1 MSGKGLDY
9 STLFNR
15 DLPPPPS
22 APWEGHPKYNFI
34 GGHSDP
40 DLVPTEAFIESA
52 ANVFRGDPR
61 NISMYNFDGGPQ
73 GIVPLRRFLVDKLAA
88 HRGINTTI
96 DEVLITSG
104 SGLAIELINE
114 ILLEEGDTVIVEA
127 FSFSGALGNLRR
139 RKINMIGV
147 EVDHDGMRMDQ
158 LAQVLE
164 DLRSKGVRPKYI
176 YTIPTLQNPTGTV
189 MTMERRWRMLEL
201 SEEYGVPIFED
212 ECYADLIFEGEYE
225 NAIRSLDDTNRVL
238 HIGSF
243 SKTLGPG
250 TRLGYVVASW
260 EVMSRLLSRKND
272 AGTGVMDQMIVGDYF
287 TNHYEEHIQEVRSV
301 LRRKCD
307 VLGSALRESF
317 GPTVDFEMPRGG
329 MYLWVRLPSGVD
341 SRKLAMPALREGVA
355 FNPGPDWSADPEA
368 AANYIRLCFAL
379 PTENEIWEGIGKL
392 ADVFRREG
400 ALPR

>member
-1 MSGKGLDY
+1 MPGQGLDY
-9 STLFNR
+9 SALFNR
-15 DLPPPPS
+15 ELPPPSPR
-22 APWEGHPKYNFI
+22 WGGHPRYNFI

-40 DLVPTEAFIESA
+40 DMVPTEGFIESA
-52 ANVFRGDPR
+52 ERVFRGDPR
-61 NISMYNFDGGPQ
+61 NISMYNFSGGPQ
-73 GIVPLRRFLVDKLAA
+73 GILPLREFLVEKLGQ

-96 DEVLITSG
+96 DDVLITSG
-104 SGLAIELINE
+104 SGQGIELINE
-114 ILLEEGDTVIVEA
+114 ILLEEGDTAIVEA

-139 RKINMIGV
+139 RKVNIVGI
-147 EVDHDGMRMDQ
+147 EVDQDGMRMDH
-158 LAQVLE
+158 LAQALE
-164 DLRSKGVRPKYI
+164 DLRGRGVRPKYI

-189 MTMERRWRMLEL
+189 LTMERRFRMLEL

-225 NAIRSLDDTNRVL
+225 NAIRSLDDSNRVL

-260 EVMSRLLSRKND
+260 DVMSRLLSRKND

-287 TNHYEEHIQEVRSV
+287 THHYEDHILEMRSA
-301 LRRKCD
+301 LQRKCD

-317 GPTVDFEMPRGG
+317 GPSVEFEVPRGG
-329 MYLWVRLPSGVD
+329 MYLWVKLPDGVD
-341 SRKLAMPALREGVA
+341 SRDLEWPALREGIA
-355 FNPGPDWSADPEA
+355 FNPGPDWSADPDA
-368 AANYIRLCFAL
+368 AAGYIRLCFAL
-379 PTENEIWEGIGKL
+379 PSEAEIREGVEKM

-400 ALPR
+400 ALP

>member
-40 DLVPTEAFIESA
+40 DLVPAEAFIESA

-114 ILLEEGDTVIVEA
+114 ILLEEGDSVIVEA

-139 RKINMIGV
+139 RKVKMIGV

-158 LAQVLE
+158 LARVLE
-164 DLRSKGVRPKYI
+164 DLRAKGVRPKYI

-287 TNHYEEHIQEVRSV
+287 TNHYEEHIQEMRSA
-301 LRRKCD
+301 LRRKCE

-317 GPTVDFEMPRGG
+317 GPTIDFEMPRGG
-329 MYLWVRLPSGVD
+329 MYLWVRLPLGVD

-379 PTENEIWEGIGKL
+379 PSEIEIWEGIEKL

-400 ALPR
+400 ALPC

>member
-139 RKINMIGV
+139 RKVKMIGV

-301 LRRKCD
+301 LKRKCD

-317 GPTVDFEMPRGG
+317 GPTIDFEMPRGG
-329 MYLWVRLPSGVD
+329 MYLWVRLPFGVD

-355 FNPGPDWSADPEA
+355 FNPGPDWSADPEE

-379 PTENEIWEGIGKL
+379 PSENEIWEGIGKL

>member
-1 MSGKGLDY
+1 MSGKRLDY
-9 STLFNR
+9 SSLFNKG
-15 DLPPPPS
+15 LPPPP

-40 DLVPTEAFIESA
+40 DMVPMEGFIEA
-52 ANVFRGDPR
+52 ATNVFRGDPR

-73 GIVPLRRFLVDKLAA
+73 GIIPLRRFLVEKLATE
-88 HRGINTTI
+88 RGIDTTI

-104 SGLAIELINE
+104 SGQGIELINE

-127 FSFSGALGNLRR
+127 FSFSGALNNIRR
-139 RKINMIGV
+139 RKVHMVGID
-147 EVDHDGMRMDQ
+147 VDGDGMRMDQ
-158 LAQVLE
+158 LEQVLE
-164 DLRSKGVRPKYI
+164 DLRARGVRPKYI

-189 MTMERRWRMLEL
+189 MTMERRRRILEL

-225 NAIRSLDDTNRVL
+225 NAIRALDDSNRVL

-250 TRLGYVVASW
+250 TRLGYVVAKW
-260 EVMSRLLSRKND
+260 DVMGRLLSRKND

-287 TNHYEEHIQEVRSV
+287 SNHYDDHILQVRSA
-301 LRRKCD
+301 LKRKCD
-307 VLGSALRESF
+307 VLSGALREYF
-317 GPTVDFEMPRGG
+317 GPTVEFEVPRGG
-329 MYLWVRLPSGVD
+329 MYLWVKLPDGVD
-341 SRKLAMPALREGVA
+341 SRELAGPALREGVA
-355 FNPGPDWSADPEA
+355 FNPGPDWSANPEA

-379 PTENEIWEGIGKL
+379 PSESEIWEGVAKL
-392 ADVFRREG
+392 SEVFR
-400 ALPR
+400 LDSQQT

>member
-1 MSGKGLDY
+1 MPGKDLDY

-15 DLPPPPS
+15 NLPPPP

-40 DLVPTEAFIESA
+40 DMVPMEEFIESA

-73 GIVPLRRFLVDKLAA
+73 GIMPLRRFLVDKLAA
-88 HRGINTTI
+88 HRGINATVE
-96 DEVLITSG
+96 EVLITSG

-139 RKINMIGV
+139 RKVNMLGI
-147 EVDHDGMRMDQ
+147 EVDQDGMRMDQ
-158 LAQVLE
+158 LAAALE
-164 DLRSKGVRPKYI
+164 ELRGQGVRPKYI

-189 MTMERRWRMLEL
+189 MSLERRWRMLEL

-225 NAIRSLDDTNRVL
+225 NAIRSLDDSNRVL

-250 TRLGYVVASW
+250 TRLGYIVAEW
-260 EVMSRLLSRKND
+260 EVMRRLLSRKND
-272 AGTGVMDQMIVGDYF
+272 AGTGVMDQMIVADYF
-287 TNHYEEHIQEVRSV
+287 INHYEEHILKMRAALQ
-301 LRRKCD
+301 RKCG
-307 VLGSALRESF
+307 VLAGALRESF
-317 GPTVDFEMPRGG
+317 GPTVEFEVPRGG
-329 MYLWVRLPSGVD
+329 MYLWVKLPDGVD
-341 SRKLAMPALREGVA
+341 SRALNLPALREGVA
-355 FNPGPDWSADPEA
+355 FNPGPDWAADPDA
-368 AANYIRLCFAL
+368 AAGYIRLCFAL
-379 PTENEIWEGIGKL
+379 PSEPEIREGIEKL
-392 ADVFRREG
+392 AEVFRREG
-400 ALPR
+400 ALP

>member
-15 DLPPPPS
+15 GLPPPP
-22 APWEGHPKYNFI
+22 APWEDHPKYNFI

-40 DLVPTEAFIESA
+40 EMVPLEGFIESA
-52 ANVFRGDPR
+52 GNVFRGDPR

-73 GIVPLRRFLVDKLAA
+73 GIVPLRRFLVEKLAA
-88 HRGINTTI
+88 HRGISTTI

-104 SGLAIELINE
+104 SGQGIELINE
-114 ILLEEGDTVIVEA
+114 ILLEEGDTVIVEE
-127 FSFSGALGNLRR
+127 FSFSGALNNLRR
-139 RKINMIGV
+139 RKVNMIGIG
-147 EVDHDGMRMDQ
+147 VDHDGLNMDQ

-164 DLRSKGVRPKYI
+164 ELRAKGVRPKYI

-189 MTMERRWRMLEL
+189 MSMERRYRMLEL
-201 SEEYGVPIFED
+201 SQEYGVPIFED

-225 NAIRSLDDTNRVL
+225 NAIRSLDDANRVL

-250 TRLGYVVASW
+250 TRLGYVIAPW
-260 EVMSRLLSRKND
+260 EVMGRLLSRKND

-287 TNHYEEHIQEVRSV
+287 TNHYDDHILQVRAA
-301 LRRKCD
+301 LKRKCD

-317 GPTVDFEMPRGG
+317 GPTVEFEMPRGG
-329 MYLWVRLPSGVD
+329 MYLWVKLPSGVD
-341 SRKLAMPALREGVA
+341 SRKLVGPALSEGIA
-355 FNPGPDWSADPEA
+355 FNPGPDWSADPDA
-368 AANYIRLCFAL
+368 AAGYIRLCFAL
-379 PTENEIWEGIGKL
+379 PSEAEIWEGVEKL
-392 ADVFRREG
+392 AEVFRREG
-400 ALPR
+400 AVG

>member
-40 DLVPTEAFIESA
+40 DLVPAEAFIESA

-139 RKINMIGV
+139 RKVKMIGV

-158 LAQVLE
+158 LARVLE
-164 DLRSKGVRPKYI
+164 DLRATGVRPKYI

-287 TNHYEEHIQEVRSV
+287 TNHYEEHIQEMRSA
-301 LRRKCD
+301 LRRKCE

-317 GPTVDFEMPRGG
+317 GPTIDFEMPRGG

-379 PTENEIWEGIGKL
+379 PSENEIWEGIEKL

-400 ALPR
+400 ALPC

>member
-1 MSGKGLDY
+1 MAGNDLDY
-9 STLFNR
+9 SALFNR
-15 DLPPPPS
+15 ELPPPPG
-22 APWEGHPKYNFI
+22 PWGGHPKYNFI

-40 DLVPTEAFIESA
+40 DMVPMQGFIESA
-52 ANVFRGDPR
+52 TRVFQGDPR

-73 GIVPLRRFLVDKLAA
+73 GIAPLRRFLVDKLAE

-127 FSFSGALGNLRR
+127 FSFSGALGNIRR
-139 RKINMIGV
+139 RKVNMVGI
-147 EVDHDGMRMDQ
+147 EVDDDGLNMEQ
-158 LAQVLE
+158 LAAALE
-164 DLRSKGVRPKYI
+164 DLRRRGVRPKYI

-189 MTMERRWRMLEL
+189 MSMERRYRMLEL

-250 TRLGYVVASW
+250 TRLGYIVAKW
-260 EVMSRLLSRKND
+260 DVMSRLLSRKND
-272 AGTGVMDQMIVGDYF
+272 AGTGVMDQMIVADYF
-287 TNHYEEHIQEVRSV
+287 NNHYEEHILDMRAS
-301 LRRKCD
+301 LKRKCD
-307 VLGSALRESF
+307 ALASALRESF
-317 GPTVDFEMPRGG
+317 GPSVNFYLPRGG
-329 MYLWVRLPSGVD
+329 MYLWVKLPDGVD
-341 SRKLAMPALREGVA
+341 SRALNAPALAEGVA
-355 FNPGPDWSADPEA
+355 FNPGPDWSADPDA
-368 AANYIRLCFAL
+368 AASYIRLCFAL
-379 PTENEIWEGIGKL
+379 PSESEIWEGVEKL
-392 ADVFRREG
+392 AEVFRREG
-400 ALPR
+400 AVP

>member
-1 MSGKGLDY
+1 
-9 STLFNR
+9 
-15 DLPPPPS
+15 
-22 APWEGHPKYNFI
+22 
-34 GGHSDP
+34 
-40 DLVPTEAFIESA
+40 
-52 ANVFRGDPR
+52 
-61 NISMYNFDGGPQ
+61 
-73 GIVPLRRFLVDKLAA
+73 
-88 HRGINTTI
+88 
-96 DEVLITSG
+96 
-104 SGLAIELINE
+104 
-114 ILLEEGDTVIVEA
+114 
-127 FSFSGALGNLRR
+127 
-139 RKINMIGV
+139 MIGV

-201 SEEYGVPIFED
+201 SEEYGVPMFED

-301 LRRKCD
+301 LKRKCD

-341 SRKLAMPALREGVA
+341 SRKLAMPALKEGVA

>member
-15 DLPPPPS
+15 DLPSPP

-40 DLVPTEAFIESA
+40 ALVPTERFIESA

-73 GIVPLRRFLVDKLAA
+73 GIAPLRRFLVDKLAA
-88 HRGINTTI
+88 HRGIDTTI

-104 SGLAIELINE
+104 SGQGIELINE

-127 FSFSGALGNLRR
+127 FSFSGALNNLRR
-139 RKINMIGV
+139 RKVNMVGI
-147 EVDHDGMRMDQ
+147 ELDQDGMRMDQ

-164 DLRSKGVRPKYI
+164 DLRAKGVRPKYI

-189 MTMERRWRMLEL
+189 MTIERRWRMLEL

-225 NAIRSLDDTNRVL
+225 NAIRSLDDSNRVL

-287 TNHYEEHIQEVRSV
+287 TNHYEEHILEVRSA
-301 LRRKCD
+301 LKRKCD
-307 VLGSALRESF
+307 ALASALRESF
-317 GPTVDFEMPRGG
+317 GPSIAFDVPRGG
-329 MYLWVRLPSGVD
+329 MYLWVRLPPGVD
-341 SRKLAMPALREGVA
+341 SRKLAVPALREGIA

-379 PTENEIWEGIGKL
+379 PSENEIWEGVEKL
-392 ADVFRREG
+392 ADVFRT
-400 ALPR
+400 ALRAEA